1 MNAKYLSKLLADLE
15 GKKDDKGFVKIHI
28 DVSRP
33 LIVELLR
40 RSPLADDP
48 ICPMA
53 LDAKSLADM
62 LVTLETGKSEDGYV
76 SVHESIWRSYIV
88 KLLRL
93 SEDTGK
99 IEQLEDL
106 LHTAMGI
113 IANARGGWEG
123 SPDRQ
128 VEWTEAANRWR
139 DEYHDMLHSSFEASL
154 ETGLDRA
161 NLIG

>member
-1 MNAKYLSKLLADLE
+1 MHEKYLSELLAELE
-15 GKKDDKGFVKIHI
+15 GKKDDKGYVKMHI

-40 RSPLADDP
+40 RSPLAVDP
-48 ICPMA
+48 LCPMA
-53 LDAKSLADM
+53 LDAKSLAEM
-62 LVTLETGKSEDGYV
+62 LVTLETDKSDSGYM

-93 SEDTGK
+93 SKPSSVGCSSDVDLG
-99 IEQLEDL
+99 DL
-106 LHTAMGI
+106 LDTACGI

-128 VEWTEAANRWR
+128 AEWTEAADRWR
-139 DEYHDMLHSSFEASL
+139 EEYHATLPSALQSS
-154 ETGLDRA
+154 
-161 NLIG
+161 